1 MIVVAVSSFNW
12 SLQHVLA
19 WRLRGQAW
27 TANIIY
33 RTNCDQK
40 KPLKA
45 SYVGKLYCLVKKY
58 VVAQL
63 WNEFLVFKTWKKAG
77 FYQHLFLLNT
87 NKPTLESKET
97 NIYRE
102 LSTVTDDMI
111 NILEHF
117 EKKLEQHKGD
127 SSNKISQVE
136 TCLTTTL
143 DELVQYIFPMKF
155 QHIPIKKK

>member
-1 MIVVAVSSFNW
+1 M
-12 SLQHVLA
+12 
-19 WRLRGQAW
+19 
-27 TANIIY
+27 
-33 RTNCDQK
+33 
-40 KPLKA
+40 
-45 SYVGKLYCLVKKY
+45 KKY

-77 FYQHLFLLNT
+77 FYQHLFLLNA

-102 LSTVTDDMI
+102 LSTVTDDMT